1 MTSARAIGT
10 GFEYR
15 VGGWFQKRT
24 NWQARK
30 NTFSGANALYEEE
43 VGKYDV
49 RAFGVGPLR
58 RIFLQIECK
67 QTTNQVEHSIQ
78 KAWFDKLS
86 FENDEYTVFSYKNHR
101 VNYTAL
107 PESVYRK
114 LFQCPEGA
122 LWLGKEQLQSKGEGS
137 FSVKKALLIANEYLL
152 FRFKGC
158 DELYIIFDFEK
169 LIEQIE
175 KRGYV
180 KELFDKMTMLE
191 KLKIVNEPEDLTQ
204 FYIENEKLMT
214 PREKRVYWQK
224 VERIMNESHDKDVYE
239 ILEATYGWIS
249 HTIECPS
256 CKTKQRTM
264 RI

>member
-1 MTSARAIGT
+1 MTSQRQIGAS
-10 GFEYR
+10 FEYR
-15 VGGWFQKRT
+15 IGGWFQKRT

-49 RAFGVGPLR
+49 RAFGIGPLR

-67 QTTNQVEHSIQ
+67 QTTNPNEHSVQ
-78 KAWFDKLS
+78 KAWFDKLC

-101 VNYTAL
+101 INYTAL
-107 PESVYRK
+107 PESVYCK
-114 LFQCPEGA
+114 LFQRPEGV

-137 FSVKKALLIANEYLL
+137 FSVKKEYLIKNESLL

-158 DELYIIFDFEK
+158 DELYFIFDFER

-191 KLKIVNEPEDLTQ
+191 KLKVVNDPGDLTQ
-204 FYIENEKLMT
+204 FYLENEKLMT

-224 VERIMNESHDKDVYE
+224 IERIMNEAHDKDIYE

-249 HTIECPS
+249 HKINCPK
-256 CKTKQRTM
+256 CNEEIRTM